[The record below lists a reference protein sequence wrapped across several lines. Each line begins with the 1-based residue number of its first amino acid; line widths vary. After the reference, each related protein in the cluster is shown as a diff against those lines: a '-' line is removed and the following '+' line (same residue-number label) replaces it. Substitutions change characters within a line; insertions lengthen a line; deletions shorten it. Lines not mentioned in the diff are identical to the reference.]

1 MIFWLLDEK
10 MPVWDEDPPAFLDPV
25 EASGLAAKRFPKRRA
40 EWLHGRWAAKNLL
53 QKRLPMCLKLPLSE
67 IVIANEPGGAP
78 YAALADKTHLPV
90 RLPGCLSITHSGPLA
105 ACALALDP
113 RLRVGIDLEKIEA
126 RPAGFFEAYFTP
138 PENAYLR
145 NCPPESLP
153 EVLTLFWSA
162 RESVLKALRKGLS
175 LDTRQVEI
183 RLVEGDGSFLSGWQR
198 FSVAGNVIKD
208 SIPAP
213 WGPWVW
219 AGWWQVYQGYI
230 LTLAAAC
237 QVGELGQRL
246 GGEIPLQV
254 G

>member
-1 MIFWLLDEK
+1 MICWLLDEK
-10 MPVWDEDPPAFLDPV
+10 MPVGDEDPPAFLNPV
-25 EASGLAAKRFPKRRA
+25 EASGLAGKRFPKRRA
-40 EWLHGRWAAKNLL
+40 EWLHGCWVAKSLL
-53 QKRLPMCLKLPLSE
+53 QKRHPACVELPLSE
-67 IVIANEPGGAP
+67 IVIAKEPGGAP
-78 YAALADKTHLPV
+78 YAALADGT

-113 RLRVGIDLEKIEA
+113 RLHVGIDLEKIEA

-145 NCPPESLP
+145 NCPPETLP

-162 RESVLKALRKGLS
+162 KESVLKALRKGLS

-183 RLVEGDGSFLSGWQR
+183 RLVDVDDGLSSGWRR
-198 FSVAGNVIKD
+198 FGVAGNALEGSTPD
-208 SIPAP
+208 S
-213 WGPWVW
+213 GPWVW

-230 LTLAAAC
+230 LTLVAAC
-237 QVGELGQRL
+237 QAGELGQRL
-246 GGEIPLQV
+246 EGEVPLQV